1 MTKNEIINEIKSVVM
16 NNGGEVKGTHSGSLR
31 FFIGENGELFMQYSA
46 CCNYHKY
53 AVKNMKYLTKYQ
65 LERCLSDIKFYVEKY
80 YSTEAES
87 VETKVEN
94 TENTVEVEPKA
105 TKKDIIMGLH
115 ENGSV
120 ECNLETAQSIEK
132 EGFIKIESYE
142 GGLLRGDVC
151 YDKVL
156 DEMFDEYDCTFT
168 EISHKK
174 CMLSLDDIYTVTKLY
189 DKGYI
194 NNLDYDGDNVWHC
207 RVKLTNVLSDFC
219 KRWDIKLS
227 DVA

>member
-1 MTKNEIINEIKSVVM
+1 MTKNEIINEIKNVVM

-80 YSTEAES
+80 YNTEAKT
-87 VETKVEN
+87 VETKVET
-94 TENTVEVEPKA
+94 TENTVEAEPKA
-105 TKKDIIMGLH
+105 TKKDIVMGLH

-120 ECNLETAQSIEK
+120 ECDLETAQSIAQ
-132 EGFIKIESYE
+132 EGFIEIESYE
-142 GGLLRGDVC
+142 DGVLKGNVC
-151 YDKVL
+151 YNKVI
-156 DEMFDEYDCTFT
+156 DEMFDEYDCAYT
-168 EISHKK
+168 EISHKERT
-174 CMLSLDDIYTVTKLY
+174 LSLDDIYTVTKLY

-194 NNLDYDGDNVWHC
+194 NNLDYDGDDIWHC
-207 RVKLTNVLSDFC
+207 RVRLTNVLSDFC
-219 KRWDIKLS
+219 KRWDSKLS
-227 DVA
+227 KVA